1 MRKGT
6 FATRMQAILVVAM
19 LLSFALMTQQ
29 LDTFIDVGDIEID
42 VGLVLYQSGLVLLIV
57 SAILQIA
64 FGNIPSSAGFG
75 QSMRLLG
82 ITLLIVAIVFGLGI
96 VLAPFLTQLGR

>member
-1 MRKGT
+1 M
-6 FATRMQAILVVAM
+6 
-19 LLSFALMTQQ
+19 
-29 LDTFIDVGDIEID
+29 
-42 VGLVLYQSGLVLLIV
+42 LLIV